1 MDAYIRRYFARRGSA
16 SVPDMRFYI
25 GFAQFRYAAMVQ
37 GILKRAREGASAS
50 RRVLHTQERVFDI
63 AAVARRTV
71 EN

>member
-1 MDAYIRRYFARRGSA
+1 
-16 SVPDMRFYI
+16 MRFYI

-71 EN
+71 DA